1 MRSSGNR
8 AVDLIGQMNITG
20 NVIPQIWCK
29 KITYPSGKPCLNAI
43 MILADFVYWYR
54 PKEIRQES
62 TGRIIGYKKKFKA
75 DMLQRRYEEICDQ
88 FGLSKKQV
96 REAINI
102 LIDIGVVNKELR
114 TITVGDTKISNVTF
128 FEVVPEKLHEI
139 TFEDDTED
147 DFEEYCDES
156 ETEAENF
163 HSDSIRETA
172 VDLDVNRVL
181 PSKSQ
186 AISFEV
192 NRVLPSKEIA
202 YSPQGKTYTENTT
215 KNTTKTTT
223 ENNKNLSSLFE
234 TTRSTTGAV
243 ERIVA
248 AWNSLQSYGITP
260 IRKICN
266 GTNRK
271 RWLDAR
277 IRQYGEAAIMDAI
290 ENIKKSDFLQGKSDS
305 GWSIK
310 FDWFVKPNNFSKV
323 LEGNYANNISTKA
336 KAKSSKYAPG
346 ELDYLYA
353 RPE

>member
-147 DFEEYCDES
+147 DHCAEQNIRHIHDKTPSSFFFILAHLICD
-156 ETEAENF
+156 
-163 HSDSIRETA
+163 
-172 VDLDVNRVL
+172 
-181 PSKSQ
+181 
-186 AISFEV
+186 
-192 NRVLPSKEIA
+192 
-202 YSPQGKTYTENTT
+202 YYT
-215 KNTTKTTT
+215 
-223 ENNKNLSSLFE
+223 FF
-234 TTRSTTGAV
+234 
-243 ERIVA
+243 
-248 AWNSLQSYGITP
+248 
-260 IRKICN
+260 
-266 GTNRK
+266 
-271 RWLDAR
+271 
-277 IRQYGEAAIMDAI
+277 
-290 ENIKKSDFLQGKSDS
+290 DFL
-305 GWSIK
+305 
-310 FDWFVKPNNFSKV
+310 FA
-323 LEGNYANNISTKA
+323 LC
-336 KAKSSKYAPG
+336 
-346 ELDYLYA
+346 
-353 RPE
+353 